1 MYDELVDAEEISC
14 MICDGTKGKKADEE
28 LALFM
33 QRFNLDRETVETMP
47 AFEKHCKLLFC
58 SELDK

>member
-14 MICDGTKGKKADEE
+14 MICDRKKEKDVDAE

-47 AFEKHCKLLFC
+47 AFEKHCKLLFPQ
-58 SELDK
+58 ELDK